1 MFLAVPPLFDAF
13 VIVNAPV
20 FTALGVIVKLPLDA
34 PVNVPVPN
42 VTASA
47 LSSQPINTLA
57 SLPLSITKPASP
69 EAEPLLP
76 VPNSISWSS
85 IVVFV
90 EELVTVEP
98 LTVKSPDRTKFAKAT
113 LSDVPTACPIDTVDV
128 APSPEPLTEI
138 PVPALTA
145 AI

>member
-1 MFLAVPPLFDAF
+1 MFLAVPPLFVAF

-20 FTALGVIVKLPLDA
+20 FTALGVIVKSPVDA

-57 SLPLSITKPASP
+57 SLPLSITKPESP

-90 EELVTVEP
+90 AELVTVEP
-98 LTVKSPDRTKFAKAT
+98 LTVKSPVRTKF
-113 LSDVPTACPIDTVDV
+113 PN
-128 APSPEPLTEI
+128 
-138 PVPALTA
+138 
-145 AI
+145 